1 MIRTTQLAARAA
13 EQANHSSQA
22 PPRLGS
28 QPAGPITCRAI
39 PIAAAIQTFVRLE
52 LKAQKRSPETVRWYE
67 CRLSRLAAWLGADR
81 PLVDVM
87 EIEMEEYMATLAER
101 ITRYGGD
108 SPRPE
113 VIGPLSVHTLR
124 GHARA
129 IRHLCHWLCKKK
141 IALVD
146 LAAEL
151 PIPQEPKIARKG
163 IEETHR
169 RMMIEHAAR
178 PLSALPLSQ
187 VLAMGGVGG
196 GSGEG
201 FTPRVRPEG
210 QGVGCDRVV
219 RAFRDLAILLVA
231 SSTGCRLG
239 GLAHL
244 TLGDLSIESSSPSAS
259 RRIFVLEK
267 GSKTRPVYLNDE
279 ALESLRAWLH
289 VRPHTEDAHVFI
301 GCANGQIAWSAL
313 HERGIYEVFRKHAEE
328 SGVKGIPGALWSPH
342 QWRHRFG
349 RYMLQQGLDLARLSQ
364 IMGHSTVGITVKHY
378 GQFAD
383 EQLHDGYD
391 QFMPAADSGLDI
403 SVIASRSLAKQS

>member
-1 MIRTTQLAARAA
+1 MIRTTQG
-13 EQANHSSQA
+13 NHSSQA
-22 PPRLGS
+22 PPSRLATS
-28 QPAGPITCRAI
+28 QPAGPITCQ
-39 PIAAAIQTFVRLE
+39 AAIQTFIRLE
-52 LKAQKRSPETVRWYE
+52 LTAQKRSPETVRWYE
-67 CRLSRLAAWLGADR
+67 CRLNRLAAWLGADR

-87 EIEMEEYMATLAER
+87 EIELEEYMATLAER

-129 IRHLCHWLCKKK
+129 IRHLCRWLFKKK

-163 IEETHR
+163 IEENHR

-178 PLSALPLSQ
+178 PLASLPLSQ
-187 VLAMGGVGG
+187 VLAMGGA
-196 GSGEG
+196 EG
-201 FTPRVRPEG
+201 G
-210 QGVGCDRVV
+210 QGVA

-244 TLGDLSIESSSPSAS
+244 TLGDLALESSSPSAS
-259 RRIFVLEK
+259 HRIFVLEK

-279 ALESLRAWLH
+279 SLESLRAWLR
-289 VRPHTEDAHVFI
+289 VRPRTEDAHVFI
-301 GCANGQIAWSAL
+301 GRSNSQIAWSAL

-328 SGVKGIPGALWSPH
+328 SGVKDIPGALWSPH

-383 EQLHDGYD
+383 EQLHAGYD

-403 SVIASRSLAKQS
+403 SFQSTPPAKSAAATGSAAPMTTSAVSL